1 MTPEKLLADKNGKN
15 KIKSWF
21 STSNHMI
28 LSPRAYYYNEP
39 NSFIDFHNIII

>member
-1 MTPEKLLADKNGKN
+1 MTPEKLLADKMKK
-15 KIKSWF
+15 KISWF